1 MIQNMKQNSGSRITA
16 EDGRAPGQ
24 RYCVFSKHEDHGLT
38 TIGTSSIWRR
48 TFPNHLVHFQDF
60 MRRNEGQVGHVR
72 TIFIL
77 WIQEE
82 SLLFSFAFRK
92 GLTTDFTTVG
102 MWKMNSW
109 NFDIPFVTVSKEI
122 QLWDKRVITNTFHLP
137 VPTMFPTHPPF
148 WLQVRDTVDFLVWR
162 FFCFLY
168 IVKPCVTWKP
178 FLCNPGSLSR
188 SPTGLTAPHVERK
201 SPTPSFNIFSYTR
214 ASLLAL
220 L

>member
-1 MIQNMKQNSGSRITA
+1 MIKNMKQNSGSRITP

-48 TFPNHLVHFQDF
+48 TFPNQLVHFQDF

-72 TIFIL
+72 TTFIL

-109 NFDIPFVTVSKEI
+109 NFDIPFVTVSKEFNYEI
-122 QLWDKRVITNTFHLP
+122 KGLLQTHVSSPCTNN
-137 VPTMFPTHPPF
+137 VPNPP
-148 WLQVRDTVDFLVWR
+148 
-162 FFCFLY
+162 
-168 IVKPCVTWKP
+168 
-178 FLCNPGSLSR
+178 SL
-188 SPTGLTAPHVERK
+188 L
-201 SPTPSFNIFSYTR
+201 TPSQGHCGFPCLEVLLL
-214 ASLLAL
+214 SLHG
-220 L
+220 